1 MTFLHVS
8 LVITLR
14 KIQTLILPACWIV
27 VYSHRFLDR
36 TWSSTCLNLGT
47 GTNYLYARKKQ
58 QEEWGRR
65 LCQARE
71 NRYSETAKVQ
81 RTQTRRDWRL
91 NLSCQTSFNGPRVPT
106 DTAHLDLPMK
116 PEQIEM
122 IRYIMHVHLPM
133 GPRIFHPT
141 CKSFRWQFST
151 WWDLTWLKFS
161 GAFIFSLRV
170 RLRMS
175 GTKLNEDK
183 HVHSY

>member
-14 KIQTLILPACWIV
+14 KIQTLMLPACWIV

-36 TWSSTCLNLGT
+36 TCLNLGT
-47 GTNYLYARKKQ
+47 GTNYLYVRNKK

-71 NRYSETAKVQ
+71 QVQWNCESETDSNSKK
-81 RTQTRRDWRL
+81 TDRL
-91 NLSCQTSFNGPRVPT
+91 NLSCQTSFNGPQVPT

-133 GPRIFHPT
+133 GPRIYISPNL
-141 CKSFRWQFST
+141 QIIP
-151 WWDLTWLKFS
+151 L
-161 GAFIFSLRV
+161 AI
-170 RLRMS
+170 
-175 GTKLNEDK
+175 
-183 HVHSY
+183 